1 MEHDPNVIA
10 PPAGGITAAWRATI
24 VVVWVGVAIGMASV
38 WSASRQVG
46 LSTWWLGPPTDG
58 RPAVVAIAVFI
69 PAVVVLVAAAV
80 VQRFLW
86 LTAVVAGL
94 IVAVI
99 GSGDIGRV
107 DGLAIVQ
114 IALGAAGAA
123 TGIAALSGTARRAST
138 RSR

>member
-1 MEHDPNVIA
+1 
-10 PPAGGITAAWRATI
+10 
-24 VVVWVGVAIGMASV
+24 
-38 WSASRQVG
+38 
-46 LSTWWLGPPTDG
+46 
-58 RPAVVAIAVFI
+58 VVAIAVFI

-86 LTAVVAGL
+86 LTAVIAGL
-94 IVAVI
+94 IVTMI

>member
-1 MEHDPNVIA
+1 MEHNPDVIA
-10 PPAGGITAAWRATI
+10 PPAGGLTSAWRATI

-58 RPAVVAIAVFI
+58 RPAVVAIAVFV

-80 VQRFLW
+80 VQRHLW
-86 LTAVVAGL
+86 LTAVIAGVVV
-94 IVAVI
+94 IVI
-99 GSGDIGRV
+99 GCGDIGRV
-107 DGLAIVQ
+107 DGLATVQ

-138 RSR
+138 RPR